1 MVKLLKKLLGWSLF
15 LSLLAVGFLI
25 FQMLT
30 FLEQPILI
38 DGDEP
43 VVFEIPQG
51 SNITQVAQRL
61 SLDKHIDSPWL
72 FVLLAKLENAETRIK
87 AGEYYLS
94 AEQTPGELLDA
105 FVRGNSI
112 QYSFTVIEG
121 WTFRQML
128 TELWR
133 SDLITNTL
141 EAKSDA
147 EIMAAL
153 GYPDLHPEGRFFPD
167 TYRFPRQTTDL
178 EFLQRAFQ
186 TMETEL
192 QEAWDSRSED
202 LPLESPYEAL
212 ILASII
218 EKETGAAF
226 ERPMIAGVFTERLRR
241 GMKLQTDPTIIYGM
255 GDEFDG
261 DIRFRDLRRDTPY
274 NTYIHKGLTPT
285 PIALPGRESLDAAL
299 NPEKT
304 KALFFVSKG
313 DGTHQFSETYEEH
326 NKAVRRYQ
334 LNKGS

>member
-1 MVKLLKKLLGWSLF
+1 MVKLFKKLLGGSLL
-15 LSLLAVGFLI
+15 LSLCAVAFLV
-25 FQMLT
+25 FQMLS
-30 FLEQPILI
+30 FLDQPIAVE
-38 DGDEP
+38 GDEP
-43 VVFEIPQG
+43 AIFEIPQG

-61 SLDKHIDSPWL
+61 SLDRYIDSPWL
-72 FVLLAKLENAETRIK
+72 FVLLAKLENVETRIK

-94 AEQTPGELLDA
+94 AEQTPDELLDA
-105 FVRGNSI
+105 FVQGNSI

-141 EAKSDA
+141 QDKSNE
-147 EIMAAL
+147 EIMAEL
-153 GYPDLHPEGRFFPD
+153 GYPGLHPEGRFFPD

-178 EFLQRAFQ
+178 EFLKRSFQ
-186 TMETEL
+186 TMESEL
-192 QEAWDSRSED
+192 EEAWAARQQDI
-202 LPLESPYEAL
+202 PLKTPYEAL

-218 EKETGAAF
+218 EKETGVAF

-285 PIALPGRESLDAAL
+285 PIALPGRESIDAAL

-304 KALFFVSKG
+304 KALFFVSRG
-313 DGTHQFSETYEEH
+313 DGTHKFSETYEEH